1 MTDVARYQ
9 PKAARRRA
17 GASAGL
23 LFALATLIFLVLGAA
38 ALVALMLWPRWPG
51 SAVAPDAPSLPITI
65 GGVLFNVRPA
75 AIRIPI
81 QRYPGAQERLDLAL
95 LRPSLPPPDPNAK
108 LAPTETVPPIDR
120 LFITIEPQ
128 SAGLPPSE
136 RVRTIYPRYLADT
149 QFDGPDGLKVIPF
162 KEGAPYQNEDLFF
175 DPAAQPGFV
184 ARCSRP
190 GAAGTP
196 GMCLY
201 ERRIESA
208 NVTVRFPSEWLT
220 QWRIL
225 DERMAQLIA
234 QLRPLQ

>member
-81 QRYPGAQERLDLAL
+81 QRYPGAQERLDLAFL
-95 LRPSLPPPDPNAK
+95 WPSLAPPRSECEARAHGDGPAHR
-108 LAPTETVPPIDR
+108 PPLHHHR
-120 LFITIEPQ
+120 
-128 SAGLPPSE
+128 AGTAACRRSW
-136 RVRTIYPRYLADT
+136 RSRPRSPCRADT
-149 QFDGPDGLKVIPF
+149 ASV
-162 KEGAPYQNEDLFF
+162 
-175 DPAAQPGFV
+175 
-184 ARCSRP
+184 
-190 GAAGTP
+190 
-196 GMCLY
+196 
-201 ERRIESA
+201 
-208 NVTVRFPSEWLT
+208 
-220 QWRIL
+220 
-225 DERMAQLIA
+225 
-234 QLRPLQ
+234 

>member
-1 MTDVARYQ
+1 MTDAARHQ
-9 PKAARRRA
+9 PKTARKRA

-23 LFALATLIFLVLGAA
+23 MFALATLILLIVGAA

-51 SAVAPDAPSLPITI
+51 SAVAPDAPSLPITV
-65 GGVLFNVRPA
+65 GGVLFNVPPA

-81 QRYPGAQERLDLAL
+81 QRHPGAQERLDLAFL
-95 LRPSLPPPDPNAK
+95 WPSLATPDPNAK
-108 LAPTETVPPIDR
+108 LAPMETVPPIER

-149 QFDGPDGLKVIPF
+149 QFDGPDGLKVMPF
-162 KEGAPYQNEDLFF
+162 KEGTPYQNEDLFF